1 MSGASQ
7 RANEHPVP
15 DRSQNGLQRRALV
28 GSFVLLLV
36 LRLQLARGLVADIR
50 LPPSAGILLV
60 ELLLLQP
67 GSWIHRFFFFFS
79 LSRPI
84 SFFTIVALQPGGG
97 EKSSTRHHVDFLKVA
112 LQKIA
117 TYLFT
122 YIHTDLKYSLQRL
135 P

>member
-15 DRSQNGLQRRALV
+15 CRSQNGLQRRALV

-60 ELLLLQP
+60 ERLLLHP
-67 GSWIHRFFFFFS
+67 GI
-79 LSRPI
+79 LD
-84 SFFTIVALQPGGG
+84 T
-97 EKSSTRHHVDFLKVA
+97 
-112 LQKIA
+112 
-117 TYLFT
+117 
-122 YIHTDLKYSLQRL
+122 
-135 P
+135 